1 MILADTQIVIWI
13 TLEPTKLSKK
23 ATAAL
28 HEARRSGAGIGIA
41 SSTLWE
47 LAMYVT
53 RGKIRPAVTLSAY
66 LRLIEKSFVVY
77 AITAKIAEAS
87 MHFTSKYPKDPADRL
102 IGATALV
109 HGLKLVTADEKIRKS
124 GEVPC
129 IW

>member
-1 MILADTQIVIWI
+1 LILADTQIVIWI
-13 TLEPTKLSKK
+13 TLEPTQLSKR

-28 HEARRSGAGIGIA
+28 HEARLSGAGMGIA
-41 SSTLWE
+41 GSTLWE

-53 RGKIRPAVTLSAY
+53 RGRIRPNATLSAY
-66 LRLIEKSFVVY
+66 LQLVEKSFVVY
-77 AITAKIAEAS
+77 PVTAQIAETS

-109 HGLKLVTADEKIRKS
+109 HGLKLVTSDEKIRKS